1 MKRLLVIWVLVLNLA
16 LGHNVTYHALQS
28 IKLCLDNDSV
38 QVTVNVQG
46 EKIQGEK
53 IQGEKIQGE
62 KIQGEKIQGEKSNDE
77 YVKIIKD
84 RLQNNLRSTL
94 KNYQVPFETK
104 PSCKGSKGF
113 ILSIFST
120 AWSDKGSNEPYYVL
134 VASTQVGDKPPQD
147 IPFTADMVL
156 GGNVFDGFVSN
167 LLLESDFSEPFE
179 EVFPRSNEDGYKDLA
194 EAWWL
199 DNPNGLSQIAFLPQR
214 IGAGIVA
221 FILLAGLIFM
231 LLKQRKT
238 KSGKTVLP

>member
-1 MKRLLVIWVLVLNLA
+1 MHQTWIKRLLILWVLVLDLA

-28 IKLCLDNDSV
+28 IKLCIDNDSV
-38 QVTVNVQG
+38 QVTVNV
-46 EKIQGEK
+46 
-53 IQGEKIQGE
+53 
-62 KIQGEKIQGEKSNDE
+62 QGEKSNDE

-104 PSCKGSKGF
+104 PSCKNSKGF

-120 AWSDKGSNEPYYVL
+120 AWSDKDSNEPYYVL

-156 GGNVFDGFVSN
+156 GNNVFDGFVSN

-199 DNPNGLSQIAFLPQR
+199 DNPNGLAQVAFLPQR

-231 LLKQRKT
+231 LLKQRKS
-238 KSGKTVLP
+238 KSSETVLP